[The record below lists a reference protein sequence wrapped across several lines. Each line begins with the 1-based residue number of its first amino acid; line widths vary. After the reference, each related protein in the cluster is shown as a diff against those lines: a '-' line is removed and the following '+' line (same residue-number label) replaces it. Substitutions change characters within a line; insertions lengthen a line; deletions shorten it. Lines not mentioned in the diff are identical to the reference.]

1 MPPPPSGSTAVTAV
15 ASATGDRPL
24 TARSIVLSTLLGYEP
39 PELPVRTLVRV
50 GDLFGVAES
59 TVRVALVRMV
69 ADGDVTADAGVYRLS
84 GRLLDRHRRRGE
96 IHSPPVRNARG
107 AWRMAVVTAA
117 ARPLTARVTLRRA
130 MDSARMAE
138 LREGVWLRPANLVD
152 ALPETVRAQCTV
164 FTTRPEDPAALAD
177 RLWDLHTWAARGV
190 RLLAALDGPLDLRG
204 EFLLSTRI
212 VRHLQTDPVLPLEL
226 LPALWPGAALRDRYA
241 EFEADFAARL
251 RSFGDA

>member
-1 MPPPPSGSTAVTAV
+1 MPPPSGSPAVTAV
-15 ASATGDRPL
+15 DSAVGDRPL
-24 TARSIVLSTLLGYEP
+24 TARSIVLSTLLGYQP

-50 GDLFGVAES
+50 GDLFGIAES

-69 ADGDVTADAGVYRLS
+69 ADGDVTADAGVYRLT
-84 GRLLDRHRRRGE
+84 GRLLDRHSHRGE
-96 IHSPPVRNARG
+96 IHSPPVRHARG

-138 LREGVWLRPANLVD
+138 LREGVWLRPANLTGG
-152 ALPETVRAQCTV
+152 LPDTVRTQCTV
-164 FTTRPEDPAALAD
+164 FTTRPEDPAALAA
-177 RLWDLHTWAARGV
+177 RLWDLDAWAGQAAT
-190 RLLAALDGPLDLRG
+190 LLAALDGPLDLRG
-204 EFLLSTRI
+204 EFLLSTRTI
-212 VRHLQTDPVLPLEL
+212 RHLQTDPVLPLDL
-226 LPALWPGAALRDRYA
+226 LPAHWPGAALRHRYA